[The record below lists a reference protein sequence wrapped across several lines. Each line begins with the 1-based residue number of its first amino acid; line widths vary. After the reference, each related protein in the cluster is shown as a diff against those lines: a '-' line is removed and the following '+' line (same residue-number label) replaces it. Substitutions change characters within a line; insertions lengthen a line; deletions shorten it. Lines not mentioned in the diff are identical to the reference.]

1 MNGNN
6 TDVNTLLHTNE
17 QRSDFIIRT
26 KMTSNPGPDVDAVR
40 DGGSFNEDD
49 ISLAVTPT
57 VFPPPPPPPPPPLI
71 KHSSAEC
78 MINVPPRMMKYD
90 SMLSMTENPES
101 LVELT
106 NKLQYINPF
115 VAKRHEEM
123 QHPVYMREI
132 LPTGTSCSLEL
143 TLRQLQVYVNRIAN
157 VIDLEMTEEI
167 TEIPKTMHRDPS
179 RQSMMM
185 RTLSRKSFAD
195 PFFMESSSGTMKRTS
210 NIILGRSNSITEPT
224 DVSVGAIQLRIRDL
238 RRLDFNLNPSEEPSF
253 WVRKHA
259 VLISIDPIRAVVTA
273 SRIIIIIP
281 PGGMDNILDIL
292 ERHLADCLG
301 NSGEKNTEIGVDQD
315 GEDEQHHNHPFEIT
329 AFEAILA
336 TVSSLHNQQ
345 FKALNEEAQDALSYF
360 SSLSISKLN
369 VILPFVVQVC

>member
-1 MNGNN
+1 MNDNH
-6 TDVNTLLHTNE
+6 TDVNKLLHTNE
-17 QRSDFIIRT
+17 QRSDFIVRT
-26 KMTSNPGPDVDAVR
+26 KMTSNPGPDVDAAMETIPPR
-40 DGGSFNEDD
+40 HGGSFNEDD
-49 ISLAVTPT
+49 VSLAVTST
-57 VFPPPPPPPPPPLI
+57 VSPPLI
-71 KHSSAEC
+71 KHGSAEN
-78 MINVPPRMMKYD
+78 MTNVPPRMVKYD

-106 NKLQYINPF
+106 DKLQYINPF
-115 VAKRHEEM
+115 AAKRHEEM

-157 VIDLEMTEEI
+157 LIDLEKAEEI
-167 TEIPKTMHRDPS
+167 TEIPKAMHRDPA

-185 RTLSRKSFAD
+185 RTLGRKSFAD

-259 VLISIDPIRAVVTA
+259 VLISIDPIRAVVMA

-292 ERHLADCLG
+292 ERHLTDCLG
-301 NSGEKNTEIGVDQD
+301 NGGEKNTEIGGDQD
-315 GEDEQHHNHPFEIT
+315 GEDEQHYNHPFEIT

-345 FKALNEEAQDALSYF
+345 FKALNEEAQDALTYF

-369 VILPFVVQVC
+369 VILPFVVQVR